1 MKRED
6 LILTLSFLLI
16 LEGYLGE
23 STAPA
28 LLGFFLLLYVY
39 GLRSVV
45 ELKIVGERVL
55 ESHQL
60 EEGKPAKVFV
70 RIINGGS
77 GASVRLADPNGEFE
91 ASGLGEFYLE
101 PGGEWEG
108 SYSIK
113 PNARGRFVLKPLRA
127 LVQDARGLYFEEFL
141 IGESTEVTVYPSV
154 ESIRDA
160 ARLDYNLKLAEAYKR
175 GVLLGT
181 ESLEIK
187 DLREY
192 QHGDD
197 FKRIDWKATAR
208 LGEVIVRDFLRE
220 SNADVYIFLDNT
232 REMRKG
238 LKMAKIDYASV
249 LALQLAASLVKRFRV
264 GMVIYDDETAE
275 LVRPGKGSPQLEAM
289 RRKLAIRGRRGR
301 MSLRFDFETGFGERA
316 REFLGKVLPLKKGR
330 KGSTGV
336 FEGLSMVKQS
346 SYIIFITDLS
356 NPRELYRAVALA
368 RRTHRILILSP
379 NPVLFYSGKLDERTL
394 ERLYR
399 AYTQREELLKRFSL
413 LAPTIDLGP
422 SDYLRELMKA
432 SSGWGR

>member
-23 STAPA
+23 SAAPA

-39 GLRSVV
+39 GIRSAV
-45 ELKIVGERVL
+45 ELKVTGERVL
-55 ESHQL
+55 ESRQL
-60 EEGKPAKVFV
+60 EEGKPARVTV
-70 RIINGGS
+70 RIRNGGS
-77 GASVRLADPNGEFE
+77 GAFVRLTDPNGEFE
-91 ASGLGEFYLE
+91 VSGLEEFHLGAGEE
-101 PGGEWEG
+101 REV

-113 PNARGRFVLKPLRA
+113 PNAKGRFVLEPL
-127 LVQDARGLYFEEFL
+127 LVTVQDERGLYFEEFRVGDE
-141 IGESTEVTVYPSV
+141 IEVTVYPGV
-154 ESIRDA
+154 EGIRDA
-160 ARLDYNLKLAEAYKR
+160 ARLDYNLRLAEAYKR

-208 LGEVIVRDFLRE
+208 LGEIIVRDFLRE

-264 GMVIYDDETAE
+264 GMVIYDDERAE
-275 LVRPGKGSPQLEAM
+275 LVRPGKGPSQLEAM

-301 MSLRFDFETGFGERA
+301 MSLRFDFETGIGERA

-330 KGSTGV
+330 KGSTGI
-336 FEGLSMVKQS
+336 FEGLSLLKQT

-368 RRTHRILILSP
+368 RRTHRVLILSP
-379 NPVLFYSGKLDERTL
+379 NPVLFYSGELDEKTL

-399 AYTQREELLKRFSL
+399 AYVQREGLLKKFNL

-432 SSGWGR
+432 SNGWGR